1 MKTLNEYKDLI
12 LAMPVKEQAF
22 TTKRTTWV
30 KKIDS
35 KILDEIFKGKSE
47 LKISRENVLTN
58 CPLNIFIYY
67 VIMWGYPRGMR
78 GQANDAEIFKN
89 INLISEI
96 INKPKRNS
104 LKEEDWESIRKSL
117 SSIKGLGV
125 STISKLLYFRTF
137 KFGDFNALILDDR
150 LLRVFQHGE
159 FKEFEKLK
167 NLKRTN
173 AMSNYLYYLE
183 IMHETAKEIG
193 VSPENLEMF
202 LFTFGN
208 NLK

>member
-173 AMSNYLYYLE
+173 AMSGYLFYLDV
-183 IMHETAKEIG
+183 MHETAKELG
-193 VSPENLEMF
+193 VSPENIEMF

>member
-22 TTKRTTWV
+22 TTKRTTWE

-150 LLRVFQHGE
+150 LLRVFQNGE

-173 AMSNYLYYLE
+173 AMSDYLYYLE

-193 VSPENLEMF
+193 ASPENLEMF
-202 LFTFGN
+202 LFTFGS

>member
-1 MKTLNEYKDLI
+1 MKTLNAYKDLI
-12 LAMPVKEQAF
+12 LAMPVKEQSF
-22 TTKRTTWV
+22 TTKRTTWEE
-30 KKIDS
+30 KIDS

-150 LLRVFQHGE
+150 LLRVFQNGE

-173 AMSNYLYYLE
+173 AMSDYLYYLE

>member
-150 LLRVFQHGE
+150 LLRVFQNGE

-173 AMSNYLYYLE
+173 AMSFYLYYLE

>member
-1 MKTLNEYKDLI
+1 MKTLNAYKDLI

-117 SSIKGLGV
+117 SGIKGLGI

-173 AMSNYLYYLE
+173 AMSDYLYYLE

-193 VSPENLEMF
+193 VSPENIEMF

>member
-150 LLRVFQHGE
+150 LLRVFQNGE

-173 AMSNYLYYLE
+173 AMSDYLYYLE

>member
-22 TTKRTTWV
+22 TTKRTTWE

-150 LLRVFQHGE
+150 LLRVFQNGE

-173 AMSNYLYYLE
+173 AMSGYLFYLDV
-183 IMHETAKEIG
+183 MHETAKEIG
-193 VSPENLEMF
+193 VSPENIEMF

>member
-22 TTKRTTWV
+22 KTKRTTWK

-150 LLRVFQHGE
+150 LLRVFQNGE

-173 AMSNYLYYLE
+173 AMSDYLYYLE

>member
-117 SSIKGLGV
+117 SGIKGLGI

-173 AMSNYLYYLE
+173 AMSHYLYYLE
-183 IMHETAKEIG
+183 IMHETAKEIEA
-193 VSPENLEMF
+193 SPENLEMF

>member
-1 MKTLNEYKDLI
+1 
-12 LAMPVKEQAF
+12 
-22 TTKRTTWV
+22 
-30 KKIDS
+30 
-35 KILDEIFKGKSE
+35 
-47 LKISRENVLTN
+47 
-58 CPLNIFIYY
+58 
-67 VIMWGYPRGMR
+67 
-78 GQANDAEIFKN
+78 
-89 INLISEI
+89 
-96 INKPKRNS
+96 
-104 LKEEDWESIRKSL
+104 
-117 SSIKGLGV
+117 
-125 STISKLLYFRTF
+125 LYFRTF

>member
-22 TTKRTTWV
+22 TTKRTTWK

-150 LLRVFQHGE
+150 LLRVFQNGE

-173 AMSNYLYYLE
+173 AMSDYLYYLE

>member
-173 AMSNYLYYLE
+173 AMSDYLYYLE

>member
-117 SSIKGLGV
+117 SGIKGLGI

-173 AMSNYLYYLE
+173 AMSGYLFYLDV
-183 IMHETAKEIG
+183 MHETAKELG
-193 VSPENLEMF
+193 VSPENIEMF

>member
-47 LKISRENVLTN
+47 LKISREKVLTN

-117 SSIKGLGV
+117 SGIKGLGI

-150 LLRVFQHGE
+150 LLRVFQNGE

-193 VSPENLEMF
+193 VSPENIEMF

>member
-104 LKEEDWESIRKSL
+104 LKEEDWESIHKSL

-150 LLRVFQHGE
+150 LLRVFQNGE

-173 AMSNYLYYLE
+173 AMSKYLYYLE

-193 VSPENLEMF
+193 VSPENIEMF

>member
-22 TTKRTTWV
+22 TTNRTTWE

-117 SSIKGLGV
+117 SGIKGLGI

>member
-150 LLRVFQHGE
+150 LLRVFQSGE

-173 AMSNYLYYLE
+173 AMSDYLYYLE